1 MYGFKVVSSL
11 AKLTVEILDKFCVF
25 VELDSP
31 GKTWTVGVVVWPV
44 VVVVVLLVQTE
55 QSKAQ
60 M

>member
-31 GKTWTVGVVVWPV
+31 GKTWPVGVVVWPV
-44 VVVVVLLVQTE
+44 VVLMVQTE